1 MDENNAMLIAACGE
15 ARRIAPNLCEVD
27 PETGE
32 NCAWYHGFWPSLHAL
47 NVTTRPDHHRAFY
60 ADNLSALARD
70 GYRRVLISGSAD
82 FNMLQQVYAAFDT
95 WLAPDNFAADG
106 AQKTALQARRDG

>member
-1 MDENNAMLIAACGE
+1 M
-15 ARRIAPNLCEVD
+15 
-27 PETGE
+27 
-32 NCAWYHGFWPSLHAL
+32 
-47 NVTTRPDHHRAFY
+47 
-60 ADNLSALARD
+60 
-70 GYRRVLISGSAD
+70 LISGSAD